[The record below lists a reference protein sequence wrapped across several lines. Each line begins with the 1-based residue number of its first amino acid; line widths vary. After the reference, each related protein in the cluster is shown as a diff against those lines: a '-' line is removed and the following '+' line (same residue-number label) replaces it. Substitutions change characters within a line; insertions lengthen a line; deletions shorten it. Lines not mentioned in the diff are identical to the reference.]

1 MSKRVSTLS
10 ILKYAKD
17 KYSKNAKHANIFNRK
32 VRQVLAKYSKR
43 FYELVL
49 VELLFV
55 VFSSS
60 KKVFAFFVCT

>member
-17 KYSKNAKHANIFNRK
+17 KYSKNAKHANTFNRK
-32 VRQVLAKYSKR
+32 VHQVLAKYSKR

-49 VELLFV
+49 VELAFYR
-55 VFSSS
+55 VFI
-60 KKVFAFFVCT
+60 F